1 MRMEEKDRSYRGTR
15 NPDADIVSYNIYRG
29 GNLVPIR
36 TIPQPASGD
45 LQLDDLALTNGF
57 NYRYQVEAVDTQG
70 NKSGISSSIFVE
82 AVPKAGEEW
91 EP

>member
-1 MRMEEKDRSYRGTR
+1 MRMEEIDRSYRWTR
-15 NPDADIVSYNIYRG
+15 NPDADIVGYNIYRG
-29 GNLVPIR
+29 GNLVPMR

-57 NYRYQVEAVDTQG
+57 NYRYQVEAVDTRG
-70 NKSGISSSIFVE
+70 NKSGISSSLFVE
-82 AVPKAGEEW
+82 AVPKAGGEW

>member
-1 MRMEEKDRSYRGTR
+1 MKGKGGEEGIKAKLGNVTKLFNYV
-15 NPDADIVSYNIYRG
+15 PFFVNIYRG

-57 NYRYQVEAVDTQG
+57 NYRGGGRILIT
-70 NKSGISSSIFVE
+70 
-82 AVPKAGEEW
+82 
-91 EP
+91 

>member
-1 MRMEEKDRSYRGTR
+1 MRMEEKDRGYRWTR

-29 GNLVPIR
+29 GNLVPIKAVA
-36 TIPQPASGD
+36 QPVSGD

-57 NYRYQVEAVDTQG
+57 NYRYQVEAVDARG
-70 NKSGISSSIFVE
+70 NKSGISSTIFVE